1 MTKIMS
7 ILFKCATGDWNY
19 VSCVRTL
26 NSAVP
31 DTFFLKCMENNPIS
45 MCYDVK

>member
-1 MTKIMS
+1 MTKIMT

-19 VSCVRTL
+19 VCCVRTL

-31 DTFFLKCMENNPIS
+31 DLPN
-45 MCYDVK
+45 V